1 MRKQI
6 IFISLMLFVLL
17 FIGSAQARKIE
28 SKSEKMVQSAR
39 ASGLFKS
46 EFRPSEIQSRGLTK
60 VKLQNGIN
68 LDLKKYLD
76 SSRLKNDDNLRP
88 LFTANIQQRFLVKE
102 PKYSEKIIQLSDRLV
117 INRKLVIKLKPG
129 VSKQGNLPP
138 AINSFYFHR
147 KKGKIPPDVAIGL
160 KEMRKKLK
168 NAPPKRIVMGN
179 ITAAQA
185 RRMSDADLLGLA
197 LSDNERVIQH
207 VSVLSLQ
214 GFKRKPGIK
223 LKNPKNRGLTNFGK
237 KLTKNN
243 ASITLDRKLPVMTM
257 RPDIQESSLM
267 SSQQIWETLSD
278 AERWEFGVCVE
289 EINRFTQGKGKRG
302 DEWGDEWN
310 TILSRAAASGEDLK
324 MATVSTWNEA
334 RELLLRIK
342 RTGQTCCEDRYVERV
357 ETERVKQRERME
369 KKKKTF
375 RKKNF
380 TTGFLYERSISNS
393 YSYTFAGETWF
404 TDRYYIEVYY
414 DIGYNF
420 GFRFPY
426 SMEVDASSMRVKG
439 SGSPKEKK
447 RYRRFKVKV
456 KPLDLEGDEFTAG
469 VWAKAGFYA
478 SIPGPDYSKEFG
490 GGEYGG
496 KSFKPL
502 LGKASKDSV
511 SKTVWL
517 KGRETNPK
525 MGFDAWVG
533 GVYLDIGVTAKM
545 KEGKIGY
552 NIKPDNNS
560 RFTGPT
566 PRDER
571 EVWRSNTKNFPFFIQ
586 PRNIDKKVGFKI
598 YKPRYKFGIK
608 LMPSLR
614 INLNIDLGIWG
625 TNRNIG
631 PLQLDS
637 LSVDTQWLLKKY
649 KGTTASHEYK
659 M

>member
-1 MRKQI
+1 
-6 IFISLMLFVLL
+6 MLFVLL

-88 LFTANIQQRFLVKE
+88 LFTDNIQQRFLTKA
-102 PKYSEKIIQLSDRLV
+102 PQYSEKIIQLSDRLV

-129 VSKQGNLPP
+129 VSKQGNLPR

-207 VSVLSLQ
+207 VSILPLQ

-223 LKNPKNRGLTNFGK
+223 LKNPKNRGLSNFK
-237 KLTKNN
+237 SKLTKNN
-243 ASITLDRKLPVMTM
+243 TSITLDRKLPVMT
-257 RPDIQESSLM
+257 IQLQELESRLM
-267 SSQQIWETLSD
+267 SPLQIYESLS
-278 AERWEFGVCVE
+278 EMGKWEFAMCWE
-289 EINRFTQGKGKRG
+289 EIVRFAQGKGERG
-302 DEWGDEWN
+302 DEWGDEWDAMLGRGA
-310 TILSRAAASGEDLK
+310 LSSDQNFDYR
-324 MATVSTWNEA
+324 TWEEA

-342 RTGQTCCEDRYVERV
+342 RTGQTACTDRMLERLEEERV
-357 ETERVKQRERME
+357 GRRKAME
-369 KKKKTF
+369 SKKRSFPKKK
-375 RKKNF
+375 F

-426 SMEVDASSMRVKG
+426 SVEVDASPMRVKG
-439 SGSPKEKK
+439 SGIPKK

-456 KPLDLEGDEFTAG
+456 KPLNLEGDEFTAW
-469 VWAKAGFYA
+469 VWAEAGFKA
-478 SIPGPDYSKEFG
+478 SIPGPNYSKKFG
-490 GGEYGG
+490 GRVGSG

-502 LGKASKDSV
+502 LGKASKDSI

-517 KGRETNPK
+517 KGRETEPK
-525 MGFDAWVG
+525 IGFDAWVG

-545 KEGKIGY
+545 KEGEIGY
-552 NIKPDNNS
+552 NIKPDSNS

-566 PRDER
+566 QSER
-571 EVWRSNTKNFPFFIQ
+571 EVWRSNTKNYPFFIE
-586 PRNIDKKVGFKI
+586 PRNINEHVGFKI
-598 YKPRYKFGIK
+598 DKPRYKFGIK

-637 LSVDTQWLLKKY
+637 LSVDTQWLLEKY

>member
-1 MRKQI
+1 MRKQGF
-6 IFISLMLFVLL
+6 FITFLVITLF

-28 SKSEKMVQSAR
+28 SKSEKMVRSAR

-129 VSKQGNLPP
+129 VSKQGNLPR

-207 VSVLSLQ
+207 VSILPLQ

-223 LKNPKNRGLTNFGK
+223 LKNPKNRGLSNFK
-237 KLTKNN
+237 SKLTKNN
-243 ASITLDRKLPVMTM
+243 TSITLDRKLPVMT
-257 RPDIQESSLM
+257 IQLQELESRLM
-267 SSQQIWETLSD
+267 SPLQIWESLS
-278 AERWEFGVCVE
+278 EMGKWEFAMCWE
-289 EINRFTQGKGKRG
+289 EIVRFAQGKGERG
-302 DEWGDEWN
+302 DEWGDEWDAMLGRGA
-310 TILSRAAASGEDLK
+310 LSSDQNFDYR
-324 MATVSTWNEA
+324 TWEEA

-342 RTGQTCCEDRYVERV
+342 RTGQTACTDRMLERLEEERV
-357 ETERVKQRERME
+357 GRRKAME
-369 KKKKTF
+369 SKKRSFPKKK
-375 RKKNF
+375 F

-426 SMEVDASSMRVKG
+426 SVEVDASPMRVKG
-439 SGSPKEKK
+439 SGIPKK

-456 KPLDLEGDEFTAG
+456 KPLNLEGDEFTAW
-469 VWAKAGFYA
+469 VWAEAGFKA
-478 SIPGPDYSKEFG
+478 SIPGPNYSKKFG
-490 GGEYGG
+490 GRVGSG

-502 LGKASKDSV
+502 LGKASKDSI

-517 KGRETNPK
+517 KGRETEPK
-525 MGFDAWVG
+525 IGFDAWVG

-545 KEGKIGY
+545 KEGEIGY
-552 NIKPDNNS
+552 NIKPDSNS

-566 PRDER
+566 QSER
-571 EVWRSNTKNFPFFIQ
+571 EVWRSNTKNYPFFIE
-586 PRNIDKKVGFKI
+586 PRNINEHVGFKI
-598 YKPRYKFGIK
+598 DKPRYKFGIK

-631 PLQLDS
+631 PLHLDS
-637 LSVDTQWLLKKY
+637 LSVDTQWLLEKY

>member
-1 MRKQI
+1 MRKQGF
-6 IFISLMLFVLL
+6 FITFLVITLF

-28 SKSEKMVQSAR
+28 SKSEKMVRSAR

-46 EFRPSEIQSRGLTK
+46 EFRPTEIQSRGLTK

-129 VSKQGNLPP
+129 VSKQGNLPR

-207 VSVLSLQ
+207 VSILPLQ

-223 LKNPKNRGLTNFGK
+223 LKNPKNRGLSNFK
-237 KLTKNN
+237 SKLTKNN
-243 ASITLDRKLPVMTM
+243 TSITLDRKLPGMT
-257 RPDIQESSLM
+257 IQLQELESRLM
-267 SSQQIWETLSD
+267 SPLQIYESLS
-278 AERWEFGVCVE
+278 EMGKWEFAMCWE
-289 EINRFTQGKGKRG
+289 EIVRFAQGKGERG
-302 DEWGDEWN
+302 DEWGDEWDAMLGRGA
-310 TILSRAAASGEDLK
+310 LSSDQNFDYR
-324 MATVSTWNEA
+324 TWEEA

-342 RTGQTCCEDRYVERV
+342 RTGQTACTDRMLERLEEERV
-357 ETERVKQRERME
+357 GRRKAME
-369 KKKKTF
+369 SKKRSFPKKK
-375 RKKNF
+375 F

-414 DIGYNF
+414 DIGYKF

-426 SMEVDASSMRVKG
+426 SVEVDASPMRVKG
-439 SGSPKEKK
+439 SGIPKK

-456 KPLDLEGDEFTAG
+456 KPLNLEGDEFTAW
-469 VWAKAGFYA
+469 VWAEAGFKA
-478 SIPGPDYSKEFG
+478 SIPGPNYSKKFG
-490 GGEYGG
+490 GRVGSG

-517 KGRETNPK
+517 KGRETEPK
-525 MGFDAWVG
+525 IGFDAWVG

-545 KEGKIGY
+545 KEGEIGY
-552 NIKPDNNS
+552 NIKPDSNS

-566 PRDER
+566 QSER
-571 EVWRSNTKNFPFFIQ
+571 EVWRSNTKNYPFFIE
-586 PRNIDKKVGFKI
+586 PRNINEHVGFKI
-598 YKPRYKFGIK
+598 DKPRYKFGIK

-631 PLQLDS
+631 PLHLDS
-637 LSVDTQWLLKKY
+637 LSVDTQWLLEKY

>member
-1 MRKQI
+1 MRKQGF
-6 IFISLMLFVLL
+6 FITFLVITLF

-28 SKSEKMVQSAR
+28 SKSEKMVRSAK

-88 LFTANIQQRFLVKE
+88 LFTDNIQQRFLTKA
-102 PKYSEKIIQLSDRLV
+102 PQYSEKIIQLSDRLV

-129 VSKQGNLPP
+129 VSKQGNLPS

-147 KKGKIPPDVAIGL
+147 KKGEIPPDVAIGL
-160 KEMRKKLK
+160 KDMRKKLK

-207 VSVLSLQ
+207 VSVLPLQ

-223 LKNPKNRGLTNFGK
+223 LKNPKNRGLTNFEK
-237 KLTKNN
+237 KLAKNKTPLKLV
-243 ASITLDRKLPVMTM
+243 AKLPIMTM
-257 RPDIQESSLM
+257 QPIDLESVTM
-267 SSQQIWETLSD
+267 SPLQIWESLS
-278 AERWEFGVCVE
+278 EMGKWEFAMCWE
-289 EINRFTQGKGKRG
+289 EIVRFAQGKGERG
-302 DEWGDEWN
+302 DEWGDEWDAMLGRGA
-310 TILSRAAASGEDLK
+310 LSSDQNFDYR
-324 MATVSTWNEA
+324 TWEEA

-342 RTGQTCCEDRYVERV
+342 RTGQTACTDRMLERLEEERV
-357 ETERVKQRERME
+357 GRRKAME
-369 KKKKTF
+369 SKKRSFPKKK
-375 RKKNF
+375 F

-426 SMEVDASSMRVKG
+426 SVEVDASPMRVKG
-439 SGSPKEKK
+439 SGIPKK

-456 KPLDLEGDEFTAG
+456 KPLNLEGDEFTAW
-469 VWAKAGFYA
+469 VWAEAGFKA
-478 SIPGPDYSKEFG
+478 SIPGPNYSKKFG
-490 GGEYGG
+490 GRVGSG

-517 KGRETNPK
+517 KGRETEPK
-525 MGFDAWVG
+525 IGFDAWVG

-545 KEGKIGY
+545 KEGEIGY
-552 NIKPDNNS
+552 NIKPDSNS

-566 PRDER
+566 QSER
-571 EVWRSNTKNFPFFIQ
+571 EVWRSNTKNYPFFIE
-586 PRNIDKKVGFKI
+586 PRNINEHVGFKI
-598 YKPRYKFGIK
+598 DKPRYKFGIK

-637 LSVDTQWLLKKY
+637 LSVDTQWLLKK
-649 KGTTASHEYK
+649 
-659 M
+659 

>member
-1 MRKQI
+1 MRKQGF
-6 IFISLMLFVLL
+6 FITFLVITLF

-28 SKSEKMVQSAR
+28 SK
-39 ASGLFKS
+39 
-46 EFRPSEIQSRGLTK
+46 
-60 VKLQNGIN
+60 
-68 LDLKKYLD
+68 
-76 SSRLKNDDNLRP
+76 
-88 LFTANIQQRFLVKE
+88 
-102 PKYSEKIIQLSDRLV
+102 SEKIIQLSDRLV

-129 VSKQGNLPP
+129 VSKQGNLPS

-147 KKGKIPPDVAIGL
+147 KKGEIPPDVAIGL
-160 KEMRKKLK
+160 KDMRKKLK

-207 VSVLSLQ
+207 VSVLPLQ

-223 LKNPKNRGLTNFGK
+223 LKNPNNRGLTNFGK
-237 KLTKNN
+237 KLAKNKTPLKLV
-243 ASITLDRKLPVMTM
+243 AKLPIMTM
-257 RPDIQESSLM
+257 QPIDLESVTM
-267 SSQQIWETLSD
+267 SPLQIWESLS
-278 AERWEFGVCVE
+278 EMGKWEFAMCWE
-289 EINRFTQGKGKRG
+289 EIVRFAQGKGERG
-302 DEWGDEWN
+302 DEWGDEWDAMLGRGA
-310 TILSRAAASGEDLK
+310 LSSDQNFDYR
-324 MATVSTWNEA
+324 TWEEA

-342 RTGQTCCEDRYVERV
+342 RTGQTACTDRMLERLEEERV
-357 ETERVKQRERME
+357 GRRKAME
-369 KKKKTF
+369 SKKRSFPKKK
-375 RKKNF
+375 F

-426 SMEVDASSMRVKG
+426 SVEVDAAPMHVTG
-439 SGSPKEKK
+439 SGSQKK
-447 RYRRFKVKV
+447 RHRRFKVKV
-456 KPLDLEGDEFTAG
+456 KPLNLEGDEFTAW
-469 VWAKAGFYA
+469 VWAEAGFKA
-478 SIPGPDYSKEFG
+478 SIPGPNYSKKFG
-490 GGEYGG
+490 GRVGSG

-517 KGRETNPK
+517 KGRETEPK
-525 MGFDAWVG
+525 IGFDAWVG

-545 KEGKIGY
+545 KEGEIGY
-552 NIKPDNNS
+552 NIKPDSNS

-566 PRDER
+566 QSER
-571 EVWRSNTKNFPFFIQ
+571 EVWRSNTKNYPFFIE
-586 PRNIDKKVGFKI
+586 PRNINEHVGFKI
-598 YKPRYKFGIK
+598 DKPRYKFGIK

-631 PLQLDS
+631 PLHLDS
-637 LSVDTQWLLKKY
+637 LSVDTQWLLEKY

>member
-1 MRKQI
+1 MRKQGF
-6 IFISLMLFVLL
+6 FITFLVITLF

-28 SKSEKMVQSAR
+28 SKSEKMVRSAR

-129 VSKQGNLPP
+129 VSKQGNLPR

-207 VSVLSLQ
+207 VSILPLQ

-223 LKNPKNRGLTNFGK
+223 LKNPKNRGLSNFK
-237 KLTKNN
+237 SKLTKNN
-243 ASITLDRKLPVMTM
+243 TSITLDRKLPVMT
-257 RPDIQESSLM
+257 IQLQELESRLM
-267 SSQQIWETLSD
+267 SPLQIYESLS
-278 AERWEFGVCVE
+278 EMGKWEFAMCWE
-289 EINRFTQGKGKRG
+289 EIVRFAQGKGERG
-302 DEWGDEWN
+302 DEWGDEWDAMLGRGA
-310 TILSRAAASGEDLK
+310 LSSDQNFDYR
-324 MATVSTWNEA
+324 TWEEA

-342 RTGQTCCEDRYVERV
+342 RTGQTACTDRMLERLEEERV
-357 ETERVKQRERME
+357 GRRKAME
-369 KKKKTF
+369 SKKRSFPKKK
-375 RKKNF
+375 F

-426 SMEVDASSMRVKG
+426 SVEVDASPMRVKG
-439 SGSPKEKK
+439 SGIPKK

-456 KPLDLEGDEFTAG
+456 KPLNLEGDEFTAW
-469 VWAKAGFYA
+469 VWAEAGFKA
-478 SIPGPDYSKEFG
+478 SIPGPNYSKKFG
-490 GGEYGG
+490 GRVGSG

-502 LGKASKDSV
+502 LGKASKDSI

-517 KGRETNPK
+517 KGRETEPK
-525 MGFDAWVG
+525 IGFDAWVG

-545 KEGKIGY
+545 KEGEIGY
-552 NIKPDNNS
+552 NIKPDSNS

-566 PRDER
+566 QSER
-571 EVWRSNTKNFPFFIQ
+571 EVWRSNTKNYPFFIE
-586 PRNIDKKVGFKI
+586 PRNINEHVGFKI
-598 YKPRYKFGIK
+598 DKPRYKFGIK

-631 PLQLDS
+631 PLHLDS

>member
-1 MRKQI
+1 MRKQGF
-6 IFISLMLFVLL
+6 FITFLVITLF

-28 SKSEKMVQSAR
+28 SKSEKMVRSAR

-129 VSKQGNLPP
+129 VSKQGNLPS

-147 KKGKIPPDVAIGL
+147 KKGEIPPDVAIGL

-207 VSVLSLQ
+207 VSILPLQ

-223 LKNPKNRGLTNFGK
+223 LKNPKNRGLSNFK
-237 KLTKNN
+237 SKLTKNN
-243 ASITLDRKLPVMTM
+243 TSITLDRKLPVMT
-257 RPDIQESSLM
+257 IQLQELESRLM
-267 SSQQIWETLSD
+267 SPLQIYESLS
-278 AERWEFGVCVE
+278 EMGKWEFAMCWE
-289 EINRFTQGKGKRG
+289 EIVRFAQGKGERG
-302 DEWGDEWN
+302 DEWGDEWDAMLGRGA
-310 TILSRAAASGEDLK
+310 LSSDQNFDYR
-324 MATVSTWNEA
+324 TWEEA

-342 RTGQTCCEDRYVERV
+342 RTGQTACTDRMLERLEEERV
-357 ETERVKQRERME
+357 GRRKAME
-369 KKKKTF
+369 SKKRSFPKKK
-375 RKKNF
+375 F

-426 SMEVDASSMRVKG
+426 SVEVDASPMRVKG
-439 SGSPKEKK
+439 SGIPKK

-456 KPLDLEGDEFTAG
+456 KPLNLEGDEFTAW
-469 VWAKAGFYA
+469 VWAEAGFKA
-478 SIPGPDYSKEFG
+478 SIPGPNYSKKFG
-490 GGEYGG
+490 GRVGSG

-502 LGKASKDSV
+502 LGKASKDSI

-517 KGRETNPK
+517 KGRETEPK
-525 MGFDAWVG
+525 IGFDAWVG

-545 KEGKIGY
+545 KEGEIGY
-552 NIKPDNNS
+552 NIKPDSNS

-566 PRDER
+566 QSER
-571 EVWRSNTKNFPFFIQ
+571 EVWRSNTKNYPFFIE
-586 PRNIDKKVGFKI
+586 PRNINEHVGFKI
-598 YKPRYKFGIK
+598 DKPRYKFGIK

-631 PLQLDS
+631 PLHLDS
-637 LSVDTQWLLKKY
+637 LSVDTQWLLEKY

>member
-1 MRKQI
+1 MRKQGF
-6 IFISLMLFVLL
+6 FITFLVITLF

-28 SKSEKMVQSAR
+28 SKSEKMVRSAK

-88 LFTANIQQRFLVKE
+88 LFTDNIQQRFLTKA
-102 PKYSEKIIQLSDRLV
+102 PQYSEKIIQLSDRLV

-129 VSKQGNLPP
+129 VSKQGNLPS

-147 KKGKIPPDVAIGL
+147 KKGEIPPDVAIGL
-160 KEMRKKLK
+160 KDMRKKLK

-207 VSVLSLQ
+207 VSILPLQ

-223 LKNPKNRGLTNFGK
+223 LKNPKNRGLSNFK
-237 KLTKNN
+237 SKLTKNN
-243 ASITLDRKLPVMTM
+243 TSITLDRKLPVMT
-257 RPDIQESSLM
+257 IQLQELESRLM
-267 SSQQIWETLSD
+267 SPLQIYESLS
-278 AERWEFGVCVE
+278 EMGKWEFAMCWE
-289 EINRFTQGKGKRG
+289 EIVRFAQGKGERG
-302 DEWGDEWN
+302 DEWGDEWDAMLGRGA
-310 TILSRAAASGEDLK
+310 LSSDQNFDYR
-324 MATVSTWNEA
+324 TWEEA

-342 RTGQTCCEDRYVERV
+342 RTGQTACTDRMLERLEEERV
-357 ETERVKQRERME
+357 GRRKAME
-369 KKKKTF
+369 SKKRSFPKKK
-375 RKKNF
+375 F

-426 SMEVDASSMRVKG
+426 SVEVDASPMRVKG
-439 SGSPKEKK
+439 SGIPKK

-456 KPLDLEGDEFTAG
+456 KPLNLEGDEFTAG
-469 VWAKAGFYA
+469 VWAEAGFKA
-478 SIPGPDYSKEFG
+478 SIPGPNYSKKFG
-490 GGEYGG
+490 GRVGSG

-502 LGKASKDSV
+502 LGKASKDSI

-517 KGRETNPK
+517 KGRETEPK
-525 MGFDAWVG
+525 IGFDAWVG

-545 KEGKIGY
+545 KEGEIGY
-552 NIKPDNNS
+552 NIKPDSNS

-566 PRDER
+566 QSER
-571 EVWRSNTKNFPFFIQ
+571 EVWRSNTKNYPFFIE
-586 PRNIDKKVGFKI
+586 PRNINEHVGFKI
-598 YKPRYKFGIK
+598 DKPRYKFGIK

-631 PLQLDS
+631 PLHLDS
-637 LSVDTQWLLKKY
+637 LSVDTQWLLEKY